1 MAGKIVV
8 GYDASEA
15 AQRALA
21 RAIDEARE
29 RKEKLVV
36 VAVSE
41 MPLNPEGLQNYGTLD
56 DSPVQMMPLVEPPEL
71 EPVLVDARK
80 RIEAEGLEADYVWSA
95 GEPAGEIIGIA
106 KEQRASLIVIG
117 QHHHGF
123 FSKLLGADVSGEIQR
138 DAGCDVITVPKRSG
152 RCLARK
158 CLAPVGS
165 QLARC

>member
-21 RAIDEARE
+21 RAIDEARD

-95 GEPAGEIIGIA
+95 GEPAGEILGIA

-117 QHHHGF
+117 EHHHGF
-123 FSKLLGADVSGEIQR
+123 FSKLLGSDVSGEIER
-138 DAGCDVITVPKRSG
+138 DAGCEVISVP
-152 RCLARK
+152 
-158 CLAPVGS
+158 
-165 QLARC
+165 